1 MTIDPDKIRKVLLK
15 GPCTG
20 PIPKSKQSP
29 LLILSGI
36 ALATVAV
43 LDKVV
48 LNKKKNA

>member
-1 MTIDPDKIRKVLLK
+1 MHIDPIIEICSTKIPQVKVKEWLR
-15 GPCTG
+15 
-20 PIPKSKQSP
+20 P
-29 LLILSGI
+29 LITIGGI